1 MDGLPATQGDRRW
14 CPTGHAP
21 ARPAPS
27 GRTCARIGLSLN
39 KLSVL
44 SHVYRHGPTTAGAV
58 AAAAHQRPQS
68 LTRVFAELKRDG
80 LISRIRDET
89 DRRHQVLELTSAG
102 RTALVADMVERDA
115 WLALALAEL
124 TETEQEVFA
133 WQVSSWTGSP
143 TRSPTSPS
151 SQGLGRNATPRQPI
165 SKDGRTRPGPS
176 PLRRHDDRRG
186 CRRPSGRR

>member
-1 MDGLPATQGDRRW
+1 MDFQRIRETAAGVRQGTLRLAQRLRAERAQD
-14 CPTGHAP
+14 
-21 ARPAPS
+21 
-27 GRTCARIGLSLN
+27 GLSLN

-68 LTRVFAELKRDG
+68 LTRVFAELERDG

-89 DRRHQVLELTSAG
+89 DGRHQVLELTSAG

-124 TETEQEVFA
+124 TETEQEVLRLA
-133 WQVSSWTGSP
+133 GQLMDRLADAKPDV
-143 TRSPTSPS
+143 
-151 SQGLGRNATPRQPI
+151 AI
-165 SKDGRTRPGPS
+165 ADG
-176 PLRRHDDRRG
+176 D
-186 CRRPSGRR
+186 